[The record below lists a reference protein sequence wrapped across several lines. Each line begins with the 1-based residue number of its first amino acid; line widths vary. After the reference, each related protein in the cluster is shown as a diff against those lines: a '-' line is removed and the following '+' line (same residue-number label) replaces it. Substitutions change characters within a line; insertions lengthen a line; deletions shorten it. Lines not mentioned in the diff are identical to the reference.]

1 MEKIKI
7 GNYFITFR
15 RKKGLKSIRLR
26 LDKNGE
32 FILTTPYLCLKST
45 ALNFAKNNIEWMTK
59 QQNNYVPQKQF
70 KNGDCI
76 ILLGNSC
83 TITHNPAHKS
93 GVQLIEN
100 TLIVGGEVEF
110 IHRRITDFAKK
121 QLYNYIQNKAIQMAD
136 TLGTKPRKITLR
148 NTSSRWGSC
157 SSLKDLNFCWKL
169 AFAPLFV
176 IDYIVAH
183 EVSHLIEMNHGE
195 NFWKTVAKLN
205 VEQAEAQIWLRK
217 NGKDL
222 QAIL

>member
-26 LDKNGE
+26 MDKNGE
-32 FILTTPYLCLKST
+32 FVLTAPYLCLKST
-45 ALNFAKNNIEWMTK
+45 AINFAKNNLEWIIK
-59 QQNNYVPQKQF
+59 QKNNYIPQKQF
-70 KNGDCI
+70 QNGESI
-76 ILLGNSC
+76 LLLGN
-83 TITHNPAHKS
+83 TYIITHNSNHKS
-93 GVQLIEN
+93 GVQINGNCLLI
-100 TLIVGGEVEF
+100 GGETDF

-121 QLYNYIQNKAIQMAD
+121 QLYNYIQNKAIQMAQK
-136 TLGTKPRKITLR
+136 LGTKPHKITLR

-169 AFAPLFV
+169 AFSPLFV

-183 EVSHLIEMNHGE
+183 EVAHLIEMNHSDA
-195 NFWKTVAKLN
+195 FWRTVAQLN

-217 NGKDL
+217 NGKIL